1 MEESDM
7 TKIKERDILKRD
19 QVTLFR
25 LGFQGGP
32 SMGRED
38 PGSKVK
44 LVMGGLGGTVSQ
56 TEGSA

>member
-1 MEESDM
+1 M